1 MKITRDS
8 STRIYLRRV
17 FLKEFLDILAVPAS
31 GVYVPFTCYRRC
43 LACTKIVLCA
53 IQRFVCCCI
62 CIAWRVRIQP
72 SPPCVQCIIKRR
84 RVSEG
89 GGGCSVWLHCDRK
102 TERSGRAL
110 GRKYWD
116 VSSSG
121 GFAPAP
127 PGFSALVPLPMGGL
141 NPRLKKGCYG
151 IPPRSVEATES
162 ALRLLPSRALSSA
175 QFMLIIT
182 RPGRRTRP
190 LWRGPGIAH
199 CYLGGKMHVGTNH
212 LPPKEATR
220 HE

>member
-1 MKITRDS
+1 MARSLSSPRSRRSSSSIHFSRRSLPKTRSSCELCIPKTLLTNVHYYKCPIT
-8 STRIYLRRV
+8 
-17 FLKEFLDILAVPAS
+17 
-31 GVYVPFTCYRRC
+31 VPFRS
-43 LACTKIVLCA
+43 L
-53 IQRFVCCCI
+53 
-62 CIAWRVRIQP
+62 
-72 SPPCVQCIIKRR
+72 QCIIKRR